1 MSELLPQ
8 KPTKTMLEILLVR
21 VTAAITA
28 ATAAAAAAAAKPFHF
43 QLRKLVLFGL
53 NFDWAEFKL

>member
-28 ATAAAAAAAAKPFHF
+28 ATAAAAAAKPFHF